1 MQEQQIS
8 SQTNVEALVDIRD
21 VRVNKALP
29 REQRISE
36 FVRQI
41 KNPYLFKCGQFTVH
55 VGFTANGISLEECI
69 AGLLR

>member
-1 MQEQQIS
+1 MQNQPTTRES
-8 SQTNVEALVDIRD
+8 SNKHLVDIQDIHVDR
-21 VRVNKALP
+21 ALP

-41 KNPYLFKCGQFTVH
+41 KNPYLFKCGSFTVH

-69 AGLLR
+69 AGLLH

>member
-1 MQEQQIS
+1 MQKQQIS

-55 VGFTANGISLEECI
+55 VGFTANGVSLEDCI
-69 AGLLR
+69 AGLQH

>member
-1 MQEQQIS
+1 MQKQQIS

-29 REQRISE
+29 RGQRISE

-55 VGFTANGISLEECI
+55 VGFTVNGISLEECI

>member
-1 MQEQQIS
+1 MQKQQIS
-8 SQTNVEALVDIRD
+8 SQTNVEALADIRD

-55 VGFTANGISLEECI
+55 VGFTANGVSLEDCI
-69 AGLLR
+69 AGLLH

>member
-1 MQEQQIS
+1 MQKQQIS

-55 VGFTANGISLEECI
+55 VGFTAKGVSLEDCI
-69 AGLLR
+69 AGLLH

>member
-41 KNPYLFKCGQFTVH
+41 KNPYIFKCGQFTVH

>member
-1 MQEQQIS
+1 
-8 SQTNVEALVDIRD
+8 VEALVDIRD

>member
-1 MQEQQIS
+1 MQNQP
-8 SQTNVEALVDIRD
+8 TKVEFSNQHLVDIQE
-21 VRVNKALP
+21 VHVNRALP

-41 KNPYLFKCGQFTVH
+41 KNPYLFKCGHFTVS

-69 AGLLR
+69 AGLLH

>member
-1 MQEQQIS
+1 MQKQQIS

-29 REQRISE
+29 MEQRISE

-69 AGLLR
+69 AGLLH

>member
-1 MQEQQIS
+1 MQKQQIS
-8 SQTNVEALVDIRD
+8 SQTNVEALADIRD
-21 VRVNKALP
+21 VHVNKALP

-55 VGFTANGISLEECI
+55 VGFTANGVSLEDCI
-69 AGLLR
+69 VGLLH

>member
-1 MQEQQIS
+1 MQKQQIS
-8 SQTNVEALVDIRD
+8 SQTNVEVLVDIRD

>member
-1 MQEQQIS
+1 MQKQQIS

-36 FVRQI
+36 FVWQI

>member
-1 MQEQQIS
+1 MQNQPTKIES
-8 SQTNVEALVDIRD
+8 SNQHLVDIQE
-21 VRVNKALP
+21 VHVNRALP

-55 VGFTANGISLEECI
+55 VGFTANGVSLEDCI
-69 AGLLR
+69 AGLLH

>member
-1 MQEQQIS
+1 MQKQQIS

-55 VGFTANGISLEECI
+55 VGFTANGISLEE
-69 AGLLR
+69 

>member
-55 VGFTANGISLEECI
+55 VGFTAHGISLEECI

>member
-1 MQEQQIS
+1 MQKQQIS
-8 SQTNVEALVDIRD
+8 SQTNVEALADIRD
-21 VRVNKALP
+21 VHVNKSLP
-29 REQRISE
+29 KEQRISE
-36 FVRQI
+36 FIRQI

>member
-1 MQEQQIS
+1 MQN
-8 SQTNVEALVDIRD
+8 QTMKAESLNEHLVDIQE
-21 VRVNKALP
+21 VHVNRELP

-41 KNPYLFKCGQFTVH
+41 KNPYLFKCGPFTVH

-69 AGLLR
+69 AGLLH

>member
-1 MQEQQIS
+1 MQKQQIS
-8 SQTNVEALVDIRD
+8 SQTNVEALVDSRD

>member
-1 MQEQQIS
+1 MQKQQIS

-36 FVRQI
+36 FGRQI

-55 VGFTANGISLEECI
+55 VGFTANGVSLEDCI
-69 AGLLR
+69 AGLLH

>member
-1 MQEQQIS
+1 MQKQQIS

-41 KNPYLFKCGQFTVH
+41 KNPYLFKCGRFTVH
-55 VGFTANGISLEECI
+55 VGFTANGVSLEDCI
-69 AGLLR
+69 AGLLH

>member
-55 VGFTANGISLEECI
+55 VGFTANGISLEECL